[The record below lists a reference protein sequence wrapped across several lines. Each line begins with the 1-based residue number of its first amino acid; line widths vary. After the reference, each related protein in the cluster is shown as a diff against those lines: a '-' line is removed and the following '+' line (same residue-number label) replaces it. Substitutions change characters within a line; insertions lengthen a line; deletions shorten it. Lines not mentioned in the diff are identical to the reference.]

1 MLDPLGD
8 DRRLRRHVEHRL
20 RVRRRPGREA
30 QRRARRRR
38 PQRVIDRLEESRNHI
53 LGAASCCPTGREAA
67 RPASPT
73 LGCLRESGRSSK
85 RRRRWRTAPSWSS
98 AGREGL
104 GREVAQHY
112 ADAGRDVVVT
122 GRDQA
127 ASESCAAEI
136 GGATRGIALD
146 LAEPQAIAERLAD
159 VGDVQY
165 LVLAAI
171 ERDSN
176 TVRAY
181 DIAAALRLVTLK
193 LVGYTEVIHALA
205 PRLAADSAILIFGGL
220 ARDRPYPGSTT
231 VTTVNGG
238 VTGLVRTL
246 VIELAPTRVN
256 ALHPAIVGDSPQWRD
271 MPPERHDALVQ
282 RTPTG
287 RLVTMAEVVEASRF
301 LLENQAINGIN
312 LAVDGGWLCM

>member
-1 MLDPLGD
+1 M
-8 DRRLRRHVEHRL
+8 
-20 RVRRRPGREA
+20 A
-30 QRRARRRR
+30 A
-38 PQRVIDRLEESRNHI
+38 
-53 LGAASCCPTGREAA
+53 GAVVVVGGT
-67 RPASPT
+67 
-73 LGCLRESGRSSK
+73 K
-85 RRRRWRTAPSWSS
+85 
-98 AGREGL
+98 GL
-104 GREVAQHY
+104 GRQVAQHY

-127 ASESCAAEI
+127 ATDGCAAEI

-146 LAEPQAIAERLAD
+146 LREPETLAERLAD

-171 ERDSN
+171 DRDSN
-176 TVRAY
+176 TVREY
-181 DIAAALRLVTLK
+181 DIAAAIRLVTLK
-193 LVGYTEVIHALA
+193 LVGYTETIHQLA
-205 PRLAADSAILIFGGL
+205 PRFTADSSVLIFGGL

-256 ALHPAIVGDSPQWRD
+256 ALHPAIVGDSPQWKD
-271 MPPERHDALVQ
+271 MPQERYDALVS

-287 RLVTMAEVVEASRF
+287 KLVTMAEVVGATSF
-301 LLENQAINGIN
+301 LLENAAINGIN
-312 LAVDGGWLCM
+312 LPVDGGWLCM